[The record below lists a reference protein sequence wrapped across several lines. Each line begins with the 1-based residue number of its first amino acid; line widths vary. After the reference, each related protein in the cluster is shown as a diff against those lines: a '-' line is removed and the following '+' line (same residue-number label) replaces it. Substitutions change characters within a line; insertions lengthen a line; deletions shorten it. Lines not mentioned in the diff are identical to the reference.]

1 METQKILI
9 TGSEGFIG
17 KALCRRLSF
26 SPGKYELYT
35 LDRNGSGTNHRV
47 VDITSN
53 QLDLAITE
61 INADTIIHLAGNVSV
76 KFSIENPL
84 VDFKVNA
91 MGTLAIVK
99 SALKTRCRNLI
110 YINSGGAIYDSSAQ
124 LPFDEKTPTKPV
136 SPYGL
141 SKLIGEQY
149 LSLLADRYM
158 SWTSLALSNCYGL
171 VQEQRKGFIY
181 SMWRDLSA
189 GISPKIYGAAVSRDF
204 IYIEDVLDAVELA
217 IERPA
222 NCRINISSSRSVTL
236 LELFSKV
243 RDTMV
248 SSLEPVILPSSSIEI
263 ADSCLDNSL
272 AMDVLGWKPK
282 VGIDEGLRLSLLSNK
297 ST

>member
-1 METQKILI
+1 MDTQKILI

-35 LDRNGSGTNHRV
+35 LDRNGSGINHWV

-84 VDFKVNA
+84 VDFQVNA
-91 MGTLAIVK
+91 MGTLALVK

-110 YINSGGAIYDSSAQ
+110 YINSGGAIYDSSAP

-149 LSLLADRYM
+149 LSLLADTCM
-158 SWTSLALSNCYGL
+158 SWTSLALSNCYGS
-171 VQEQRKGFIY
+171 VQEQKKGFIY
-181 SMWRDLSA
+181 SIWRDLSA

-204 IYIEDVLDAVELA
+204 IYIEDVLDAIELA
-217 IERPA
+217 MKTPA
-222 NCRINISSSRSVTL
+222 NCRLNISSSESITL
-236 LELFSKV
+236 LELYSKLSKALE
-243 RDTMV
+243 
-248 SSLEPVILPSSSIEI
+248 SSLKPEILPPSSIEV

-282 VGIDEGLRLSLLSNK
+282 VGIDEGLRLSLLSDK